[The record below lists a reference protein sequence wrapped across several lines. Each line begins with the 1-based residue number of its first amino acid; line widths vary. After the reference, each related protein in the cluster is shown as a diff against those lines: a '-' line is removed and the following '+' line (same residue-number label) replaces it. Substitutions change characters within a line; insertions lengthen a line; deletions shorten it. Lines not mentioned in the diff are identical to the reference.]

1 MGKHSK
7 VLNSWKTYSFT
18 GITKIPIYH
27 IIKSSKYGVFEESV
41 TPCQQDYSDIN
52 DWDGYRFAERKC
64 DIDIAHAKAKIL
76 RERARGILNV
86 HKTLYTKYKATKQY
100 DMAPALADI
109 YYQYE
114 LAQQEYEKAYSQ
126 YKYMKNSFP
135 EYTSRMIERRKQL
148 NKKLEEKRATELQ
161 N

>member
-7 VLNSWKTYSFT
+7 VLDSWKTYSFIGT
-18 GITKIPIYH
+18 TKIPVYH

-41 TPCQQDYSDIN
+41 TPCQQDYSNIN

-64 DIDIAHAKAKIL
+64 DIKIAHTKAKIL

-86 HKTLYTKYKATKQY
+86 HKTLHTKYKVTKQY
-100 DMAPALADI
+100 EFGIVLDDI

-114 LAQQEYEKAYSQ
+114 LAQKEYEKAYNQ
-126 YKYMKNSFP
+126 YKYMKDSFP
-135 EYTSRMIERRKQL
+135 DYTSRMIERRKQL
-148 NKKLEEKRATELQ
+148 NEKLEEKRAAELQ
-161 N
+161 D